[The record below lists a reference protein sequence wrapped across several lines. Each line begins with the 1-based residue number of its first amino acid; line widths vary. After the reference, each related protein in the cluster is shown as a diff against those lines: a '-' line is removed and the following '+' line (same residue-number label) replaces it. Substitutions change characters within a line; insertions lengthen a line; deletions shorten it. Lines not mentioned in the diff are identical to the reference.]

1 MKTLSAPISM
11 TQDSDGPT
19 QRWRLLVQGRVQGVG
34 FRPFVWQLATAMGL
48 QGQVAN
54 DLQGA
59 WVEVQGAA
67 PQLTRFCERLRQ
79 ELPQPGQIL
88 DLSVQTLPVAPGS
101 GFDILASQSQGVASA
116 QVLPD
121 LDVCPECLHELF
133 DPSDRRYR
141 YPFLNCTHCGP
152 RYSVI
157 LDLPYDR
164 ERSTL
169 RGFPLCPECQA
180 EYDNPSDRRY
190 HAQPVACPRCGPKL
204 WFVLADG
211 SSPAGEP
218 LAQAEAL
225 LREGGLVAIK
235 GLGGFHLACRADDDA
250 AVERLRARKGREA
263 KPLAVMVD
271 GLDAARA
278 YAHVDAAAEAALSSP
293 VRPIVLLRKRAGARL
308 AQSVAP
314 DTGQWGLMLPATPLH
329 HLLLRDLGLPLV
341 MTSGNPS
348 QEPLCAENDE
358 AMARLDGLADGYL
371 LHDRPIA
378 RRVDDSVVVALDS
391 GEGGGSYLLPLRRA
405 RGLVPGP
412 LALDFEASEPV
423 LALGGDLK
431 SALCLVTG
439 KQAVLSE
446 HLGDLA
452 HPAAFRNFLSAQER
466 LCRLLRTEPLRL
478 AADLHPDYVSTRWAQ
493 RQGLDL
499 TLVQHHHAHVVSA
512 MVEHGLHGPV
522 VGVACDGT
530 GYGTDGGIWGGEI
543 LVCDRA
549 AWRRAA
555 HLAIFPLMGGDAA
568 AHEPW
573 RPALGWLQAALPET
587 WTGHLP
593 RLERMAGKGP
603 VSLAVK
609 RMQGPS
615 HAVACSSLGRLFDAA
630 AALLGFCDRNRYE
643 SEAAMIL
650 QQAAEA
656 EAARGG
662 VGLGSNACALP
673 WAVRAPLEPGE
684 PRVMDTAPLLKAL
697 LAGGDPGR
705 LALGFHLSVAG
716 MLAEGAR
723 QVAEENGLKQVLL
736 SGGCFANGLLVKA
749 VALRLRGFGLQPL
762 LHRHVPCGDGGL
774 ALGQAVVACQ
784 RIPAAAGQGV

>member
-1 MKTLSAPISM
+1 MKTLSAPFA
-11 TQDSDGPT
+11 THHDHGHPAE
-19 QRWRLLVQGRVQGVG
+19 RWRLLVQGRVQGVG
-34 FRPFVWQLATAMGL
+34 FRPFVWKLATAMGL

-59 WVEVQGAA
+59 CVEIQGPPAA
-67 PQLTRFCERLRQ
+67 LQLFCERLRR
-79 ELPQPGQIL
+79 ELPLPGLVQA
-88 DLSVQTLPVAPGS
+88 LSVQPQPLAAGS
-101 GFDILASQSQGVASA
+101 GFDILASQGLGALSA

-121 LDVCPECLHELF
+121 LDVCPDCLRELF
-133 DPSDRRYR
+133 DPADRRYR
-141 YPFLNCTHCGP
+141 YPFLNCTRCGP

-169 RGFPLCPECQA
+169 RGFPLCPACRA
-180 EYDNPSDRRY
+180 EYDDPSDRRY
-190 HAQPVACPRCGPKL
+190 HAQPVACPNCGPKL
-204 WFVLADG
+204 WFALSGGGV
-211 SSPAGEP
+211 PAGDP
-218 LAQAEAL
+218 LARAEAL
-225 LREGGLVAIK
+225 LREGGLVAVK
-235 GLGGFHLACRADDDA
+235 GLGGFHLACRADDEA
-250 AVERLRARKGREA
+250 AVGRLRSRKGREA
-263 KPLAVMVD
+263 KPLAVMVAD
-271 GLDAARA
+271 LDAARA
-278 YAHVDAAAEAALSSP
+278 YAHLDPAGEAALSSP
-293 VRPIVLLRKRAGARL
+293 ARPIVLLPKRAGARL
-308 AQSVAP
+308 APSVAP

-391 GEGGGSYLLPLRRA
+391 GEPGGSHLLPLRRA

-412 LALDFEASEPV
+412 VALDFEAAEPV

-431 SALCLVTG
+431 SALCLVQG
-439 KQAVLSE
+439 SQAVLSE

-452 HPAAFRNFLSAQER
+452 HPAAFRNFLGAQER
-466 LCRLLRTEPLRL
+466 LCRLLRVKPLRL

-499 TLVQHHHAHVVSA
+499 CLVQHHHAHLVSA
-512 MVEHGLHGPV
+512 MVEHGLQGPV
-522 VGVACDGT
+522 VGIACDGT
-530 GYGTDGGIWGGEI
+530 GYGPDGGIWGGEI

-549 AWRRAA
+549 AWRRAG
-555 HLAIFPLMGGDAA
+555 HLSTFPLLGGDAA

-573 RPALGWLQAALPET
+573 RPALGWLQAALPGS

-603 VSLAVK
+603 VLLAVK
-609 RMQGPS
+609 RLQGPGP
-615 HAVACSSLGRLFDAA
+615 APACSSLGRLFDAA
-630 AALLGFCDRNRYE
+630 AALLGYCERNRYE
-643 SEAAMIL
+643 AEAAMIL

-656 EAARGG
+656 AAAQGG
-662 VGLGSNACALP
+662 VDLGSDDAALP
-673 WAVRAPLEPGE
+673 WGLQAPSAPGA
-684 PRVMDTAPLLKAL
+684 PRVLDTAPLLQAL

-705 LALGFHLSVAG
+705 LALGFHLAVAG
-716 MLAEGAR
+716 LLAEGAR
-723 QVAEENGLKQVLL
+723 QAAEEHGLTQVLL
-736 SGGCFANGLLVKA
+736 SGGCFANGLLLKA
-749 VALRLRGFGLQPL
+749 VALRLRGFGLRPL
-762 LHRHVPCGDGGL
+762 LHQHVPCGDGGL

-784 RIPAAAGQGV
+784 RIPARAGQGA

>member
-1 MKTLSAPISM
+1 MKTLSATSTVIHNLA
-11 TQDSDGPT
+11 GPPE
-19 QRWRLLVQGRVQGVG
+19 RWRLLVQGRVQGVG

-59 WVEVQGAA
+59 CVEIQGPPALLRQFCGRLAAELPLPGQVQGIR
-67 PQLTRFCERLRQ
+67 TE
-79 ELPQPGQIL
+79 
-88 DLSVQTLPVAPGS
+88 TLPLASGS
-101 GFDILASQSQGVASA
+101 GFDILASSAQGPLSA

-121 LDVCPECLHELF
+121 LDVCPDCLRELL

-169 RGFPLCPECQA
+169 RGFPLCPQCQA
-180 EYDNPSDRRY
+180 EYDDPMDRRY
-190 HAQPVACPRCGPKL
+190 HAQPVACPACGPKL
-204 WFVLADG
+204 WFAVADG
-211 SSPAGEP
+211 SIPEGDP
-218 LAQAEAL
+218 LARAGAL

-235 GLGGFHLACRADDDA
+235 GLGGFHLACRADDQA
-250 AVERLRARKGREA
+250 AVERLRSRKGREA
-263 KPLAVMVD
+263 KPLAVMVAD
-271 GLDAARA
+271 LDAARA
-278 YAHVDAAAEAALSSP
+278 YAHLDAAAEAALSSP

-308 AQSVAP
+308 APSVAP
-314 DTGQWGLMLPATPLH
+314 DTGLWGLMLPATPLH

-391 GEGGGSYLLPLRRA
+391 GEAGGSHLLPLRRA

-412 LALDFEASEPV
+412 LALDFEAAEPV

-431 SALCLVTG
+431 SALCLVKG
-439 KQAVLSE
+439 GQAVLSE

-452 HPAAFRNFLSAQER
+452 HPAAFRNFLAAQER
-466 LCRLLRTEPLRL
+466 LCRLLRAAPLRL

-493 RQGLDL
+493 RQGLEL
-499 TLVQHHHAHVVSA
+499 CLVQHHHAHIVSA
-512 MVEHGLHGPV
+512 MAEHGLRGPV
-522 VGVACDGT
+522 VGIACDGT

-549 AWRRAA
+549 TWRRAA
-555 HLAIFPLMGGDAA
+555 HLSTFPLQGGDAA

-573 RPALGWLQAALPET
+573 RPALGWLQAALPGT
-587 WTGHLP
+587 WTSHLP
-593 RLERMAGKGP
+593 RLERLAGKGA
-603 VSLAVK
+603 VDLAVR

-615 HAVACSSLGRLFDAA
+615 HAPACSSLGRLFDAA
-630 AALLGFCDRNRYE
+630 AALLGYCDRNRYE
-643 SEAAMIL
+643 AEAAMIL
-650 QQAAEA
+650 QQAAES
-656 EAARGG
+656 AAAQGG
-662 VGLGSNACALP
+662 VGLGSNAGALP
-673 WAVRAPLEPGE
+673 WAMLPPAGPGA
-684 PRVMDTAPLLKAL
+684 PRVLDTAPLLKAL
-697 LAGGDPGR
+697 VAGGDPAR
-705 LALGFHLSVAG
+705 KALGFHLAVAA

-736 SGGCFANGLLVKA
+736 SGGCFANGLLLKA

-762 LHRHVPCGDGGL
+762 LHRQVPCGDGGL
-774 ALGQAVVACQ
+774 ALGQAVEACQ
-784 RIPAAAGQGV
+784 RIPATAGQGV